1 MVDIASAPRRFW
13 VHTYHGAGEVMVGAH
28 GDLDLSSVPRLE
40 DALRR
45 VSETDGYRDIIVD
58 LADVQVIDVSG
69 ISVLFKWSQ
78 TLRAHGADLVLSAPS
93 PSALV
98 ALRGSGLYE
107 MFTITRT

>member
-1 MVDIASAPRRFW
+1 MADIASAPRGFW
-13 VHTYHGAGEVMVGAH
+13 IDTHHGAGEVMVGAH
-28 GDLDLSSVPRLE
+28 GDLDLASVPRLE
-40 DALRR
+40 DALHR
-45 VSETDGYRDIIVD
+45 VIETDGYRDIIVD
-58 LADVQVIDVSG
+58 LADVQVMDVSA

-78 TLRAHGADLVLSAPS
+78 TLRAHGVDLVLSAPS